1 MDLLVEL
8 DKALETFGKRL
19 AAVGPDQW
27 TAGTPCTEWD
37 VSALVRHVIE
47 GNAHCGQLLRG
58 EEVDRTPVGDDLTGT
73 WSASIE
79 VIRSAFREPGAMTAE
94 VRLPKRT
101 VSGEQFLIMRISG
114 LVVHSWDLARAI
126 GAAEEMDEGLV
137 RLAYGF
143 FAPAAA
149 EGSLP
154 ADRFGAPLPAA
165 EPEADLL
172 TRLLLACGRNP

>member
-1 MDLLVEL
+1 MDLLGEL
-8 DKALETFGKRL
+8 DKALDTFEKRL
-19 AAVGPDQW
+19 VAVGPDQW
-27 TAGTPCTEWD
+27 TGATPCTEWD
-37 VSALVRHVIE
+37 TSALVRHVIE

-58 EEVDRTPVGDDLTGT
+58 EEVDRTPVTGDLTEA
-73 WSASIE
+73 WRASTP

-126 GAAEEMDEGLV
+126 GFDEAMDDGLV
-137 RLAYGF
+137 RVAYGF

-149 EGSLP
+149 QGSLP
-154 ADRFGAPLPAA
+154 ADRFGAPLPEAV
-165 EPEADLL
+165 PDADLQ